1 MANGI
6 ELTTLDHVKAWLAI
20 DESNTDSD
28 DYLLL
33 LIKSAS
39 RFALNYMQRDSM
51 AATQYDE
58 MYDGYGKSYM
68 VLRQYPAIDVLA
80 LSFNGVPVSEA
91 TGNGIT
97 TPFADGFVLESP
109 NVAPTQ
115 QRLSL
120 FGRVF
125 PHQRSSVYV
134 SYRAGYLKSNES
146 HTITNAYGFYQAQT
160 SNTWLED
167 DGVKLSNGTALTRVY
182 VDPADLAPMQYCV
195 DEDGLYSF
203 DSAQNNATVLISY
216 SFVPP
221 DVEQAVWELVGERY
235 RAQDR
240 IGLNSKTLGGQ
251 ETVSYDIRSMSPYI
265 RELLNPYKRV
275 VPV

>member
-115 QRLSL
+115 QR
-120 FGRVF
+120 
-125 PHQRSSVYV
+125 
-134 SYRAGYLKSNES
+134 
-146 HTITNAYGFYQAQT
+146 I
-160 SNTWLED
+160 
-167 DGVKLSNGTALTRVY
+167 
-182 VDPADLAPMQYCV
+182 
-195 DEDGLYSF
+195 
-203 DSAQNNATVLISY
+203 
-216 SFVPP
+216 
-221 DVEQAVWELVGERY
+221 
-235 RAQDR
+235 
-240 IGLNSKTLGGQ
+240 
-251 ETVSYDIRSMSPYI
+251 
-265 RELLNPYKRV
+265 
-275 VPV
+275 